1 MDILTL
7 FTELEPLVVASIP
20 IVKQIANLV
29 PNRSFKE
36 VADAYASLGVP
47 LARVTVAS
55 NDPQVRGDI
64 AVSVIENLLMN
75 LAVAVLAKLHPKPTS
90 TLNSAVSVAVSVL
103 KATAKPVPV
112 TQQQTGKKPAA

>member
-1 MDILTL
+1 MDLLTL
-7 FTELEPLVVASIP
+7 FMELEPLVVASIP
-20 IVKQIANLV
+20 IVKQIAQLV

-64 AVSVIENLLMN
+64 AVSVIENLLQN
-75 LAVAVLAKLHPKPTS
+75 LAVACLRKLHQATTTQANAAVNLAVETTKRPALVEAPKAKK
-90 TLNSAVSVAVSVL
+90 SA
-103 KATAKPVPV
+103 
-112 TQQQTGKKPAA
+112 

>member
-1 MDILTL
+1 MDLLTL
-7 FTELEPLVVASIP
+7 FSELEPLIVASIP
-20 IVKQIANLV
+20 IVRKVAELV
-29 PNRSFKE
+29 PNRTFKE

-75 LAVAVLAKLHPKPTS
+75 LAVACLRKLHPVGTTQANAAVNMAVAASKKAPV
-90 TLNSAVSVAVSVL
+90 LVEQPKAKKSA
-103 KATAKPVPV
+103 
-112 TQQQTGKKPAA
+112 